1 MQVYKRKTTNQID
14 NDEKEINSSVIFLEF
29 VELWEDIKL
38 FERISWRNKVK
49 DILDSY
55 IIIDSSKELIL
66 NQIVDY
72 IIKKYPT
79 SDVFEDECGWSSYT
93 EYSAE
98 QILNEKLILL
108 GKAFRYHQT
117 ITNGGK

>member
-1 MQVYKRKTTNQID
+1 MSLPKATSCPDSRKLRTSIWP
-14 NDEKEINSSVIFLEF
+14 KSNSILR
-29 VELWEDIKL
+29 K
-38 FERISWRNKVK
+38 K

-79 SDVFEDECGWSSYT
+79 SDVFEDECGWSFYT